1 MTSATIK
8 NGEMLEIAARVIC
21 DALIQIRFSHVDE
34 MSHKR
39 RLTFEL
45 TGDRR
50 RSWLLGVRFSEG
62 LDVGLLGGD

>member
-1 MTSATIK
+1 VTSATIK

-34 MSHKR
+34 MSHTR

-45 TGDRR
+45 TGDRQAAKQ
-50 RSWLLGVRFSEG
+50 LLGVRF
-62 LDVGLLGGD
+62 VRPR